1 METVQTSMRIAGN
14 ATAWRQFQD
23 SVSALSISISDPE
36 AQATQPCSHRLVSV
50 GHCYDNWNILWVT
63 MTSYPLWPC
72 PHISPYNRECVKR
85 HSTFFVRLVVLT
97 QIFLSEDRERGRE
110 HSIPLQQQTLHAFL
124 SALGTHNR
132 NPEAYLKFHLIL
144 LIIVKSVCQTQVD
157 GSQALPAILGR

>member
-1 METVQTSMRIAGN
+1 MQLHEDNSKIV
-14 ATAWRQFQD
+14 FQHCPSLFLTLRPNLLSPALID
-23 SVSALSISISDPE
+23 CVSWPLLWQLKYP
-36 AQATQPCSHRLVSV
+36 L
-50 GHCYDNWNILWVT
+50 GYYDII
-63 MTSYPLWPC
+63 PLWPC